1 MMVIGFDLGR
11 EVGVCFGEPKQAP
24 TLMTL
29 KLPMQ
34 LGALLSDFEGRVRG
48 LFREHS
54 PGLIA
59 WETPF
64 INFGR
69 RGKGER
75 LVVKRVFGQAGAI
88 ERLAYDFG
96 APTTDFEA
104 RSLRKRFCGT
114 AKASEDDIIRAC
126 LTRGLNPKTNHE
138 ADAGLVWSAAIE
150 DVKWGSLRK

>member
-1 MMVIGFDLGR
+1 MVVGFDLGR
-11 EVGVCFGEPKQAP
+11 EVGVCFGQPKTVP

-34 LGALLSDFEGRVRG
+34 LGALLSDFEGHVRG
-48 LFREHS
+48 LIRQHS

-75 LVVKRVFGQAGAI
+75 LIVKRVFGQAGAI
-88 ERLAYDFG
+88 ERLAYDVG
-96 APTTDFEA
+96 AETMDFEA
-104 RSLRKRFCGT
+104 RTLRKRFCGS

-126 LTRGLNPKTNHE
+126 RVRGLDPKTNHE
-138 ADAGLVWSAAIE
+138 ADAALVWSAAVE
-150 DVKWGSLRK
+150 DLKWTRRS